1 MRGRR
6 AVSARQ
12 TASATALGAALP
24 PGVSQAPARA
34 VPNPSA
40 LPPRHNV
47 PAGLSGSVGRGRD
60 LAEVGAL
67 VERAHLVTL
76 AGPGGVG
83 KARLAREGA
92 ARAVQPGFALTAHTA
107 PHVAAICAR
116 LDGLPLALELAA
128 AQVATLGV
136 EQLAT
141 RLDDVF
147 AVLTRG
153 RRRVLA

>member
-1 MRGRR
+1 
-6 AVSARQ
+6 
-12 TASATALGAALP
+12 
-24 PGVSQAPARA
+24 
-34 VPNPSA
+34 
-40 LPPRHNV
+40 V

-60 LAEVGAL
+60 LAEVGARD
-67 VERAHLVTL
+67 ERAHLVTL

-128 AQVATLGV
+128 AQVGTLGV

-147 AVLTRG
+147 AVLRRADVAQYDRG
-153 RRRVLA
+153 VARQPAPLRPLHRRALERRAELRLGHA